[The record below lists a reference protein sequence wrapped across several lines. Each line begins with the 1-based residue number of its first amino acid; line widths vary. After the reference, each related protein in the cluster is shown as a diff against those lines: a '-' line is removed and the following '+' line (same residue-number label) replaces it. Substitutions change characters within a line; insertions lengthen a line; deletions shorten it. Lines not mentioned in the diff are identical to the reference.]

1 MNNVAPSIYEGPDD
15 DVIVEG
21 GTYTSSVKFTDPGA
35 DEWTAMVDYG
45 DGTLETLEMI
55 GKTFQLSHTY
65 LANEACGPF
74 TVTVTV
80 MDDDLAE
87 DSGDAQVTVI
97 HQISVYK
104 ANVRLE
110 RRHRPGTGRRRSR
123 DRFDVEGRL
132 PLSLLECFDPYY
144 EAFTI
149 NFAGLEL
156 IVAGP
161 FVRKD
166 DKWALRDSRHRQ
178 GIRKIDLFDDGRFRI
193 QAMGLDLHGVNFDGV
208 PVDFSLLFGPDD
220 IGEAS
225 IQFDR
230 RLHFRAHDGDDD
242 DDRKKRRRRRGR

>member
-1 MNNVAPSIYEGPDD
+1 MLLGPVAHVVIPSIFG
-15 DVIVEG
+15 V
-21 GTYTSSVKFTDPGA
+21 
-35 DEWTAMVDYG
+35 
-45 DGTLETLEMI
+45 
-55 GKTFQLSHTY
+55 SHGEFGHEPIPAH
-65 LANEACGPF
+65 LRNDRSA
-74 TVTVTV
+74 
-80 MDDDLAE
+80 
-87 DSGDAQVTVI
+87 
-97 HQISVYK
+97 
-104 ANVRLE
+104 
-110 RRHRPGTGRRRSR
+110 RHRVHEGISAHNGRPSRSR

-166 DKWALRDSRHRQ
+166 DKWALRDSRRRQ
-178 GIRKIDLFDDGRFRI
+178 GIRKIDLFDDGLFRI
-193 QAMGLDLHGVNFDGV
+193 QATGLDLHGVNFDGV
-208 PVDFSLLFGPDD
+208 PVDFSLLFDPDD

-242 DDRKKRRRRRGR
+242 DDDDDRNKRRRRRGR